1 MMAILINIVSVITF
15 LVFAYCSMKISRRFG
30 RSGILGL
37 LHILPFGNII
47 FWAIMAHTIIEPKRE
62 GVENAE

>member
-1 MMAILINIVSVITF
+1 MLEILIHTLSAITF
-15 LVFAYCSMKISRRFG
+15 LVFTYCSSKISRRFG
-30 RSGILGL
+30 RSGALGL
-37 LHILPFGNII
+37 LHLLPFGNII